1 MPALRQRR
9 HTVSA
14 AANSTCPRCAAA
26 FRCGMVGGD
35 TPCWCASLPP
45 VTPLPV
51 PPAGTGTSCF
61 CPACLAAIKAE
72 RAGKTPPR

>member
-1 MPALRQRR
+1 MNA
-9 HTVSA
+9 V
-14 AANSTCPRCAAA
+14 ANSTCPRCAAA

-35 TPCWCASLPP
+35 AQCWCASLPP

-51 PPAGTGTSCF
+51 PLAGTKASCF

-72 RAGKTPPR
+72 RAGEASPR